1 MMNFGLSIV
10 HNHDTPPAPKKMLK
24 ITGILSDILIPG
36 KPAVYL
42 YHGQL
47 IRTAAVEAILEAA
60 PYHVCFE
67 TKEAIYTLTYK
78 NIAVSNTM
86 TA

>member
-1 MMNFGLSIV
+1 MNFRFSVV
-10 HNHDTPPAPKKMLK
+10 HNHDSSPAPKKKLTV
-24 ITGILSDILIPG
+24 IGTLSDIMIPG

-47 IRTAAVEAILEAA
+47 IRTTAVEAILEVA
-60 PYHVCFE
+60 PNHVCFE
-67 TKEAIYTLTYK
+67 TKETIYTLTYK
-78 NIAVSNTM
+78 KMTASNTM

>member
-1 MMNFGLSIV
+1 MNFRLSTV
-10 HNHDTPPAPKKMLK
+10 DNHDTLPVPKKRLQ

-47 IRTAAVEAILEAA
+47 IRTTAVESILEVA

-67 TKEAIYTLTYK
+67 TKEAIYTLTYR
-78 NIAVSNTM
+78 NIAVSGTM